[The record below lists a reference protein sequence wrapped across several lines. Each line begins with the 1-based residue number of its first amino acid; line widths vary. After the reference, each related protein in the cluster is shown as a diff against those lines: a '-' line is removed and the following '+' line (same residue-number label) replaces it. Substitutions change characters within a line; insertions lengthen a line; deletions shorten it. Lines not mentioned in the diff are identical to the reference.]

1 MRTNKTLI
9 QGAGLSAP
17 KFQDYSIF
25 PNKDVSRQMQLQ
37 RMYQDRN
44 VRRYI
49 DNLPPGADIDKLPAS
64 MQEPVQMF
72 LNDKRMRYGQMARQI
87 SRPGAAIGSPMYMK
101 LQADMNKTANEIKNL
116 SNQLDNFKALK
127 TEFLEDFDEGI
138 ISNGSNT
145 SQLKELFSTDEYNI
159 DLTSGSL
166 QFILENGETVNGAN
180 LPKYFNR
187 NATAVDGLLKLNQ
200 QAYKSAMPIMDK
212 TSDYLYRR
220 QVTQLVTQ
228 GGRDGLLS
236 LATDKFLDNPMIDV
250 DNIDDPNAYLLKE
263 ENHKQLQDFV
273 INNWMQGISSAA
285 QSAYNMK
292 QRVSNAAS
300 GISAKNA
307 MQIWNSGDLSQIT
320 NMLPLNSKISV
331 VPYDDGTYDLKM
343 GNRVVR
349 SGIDPG
355 KPEHLNLFLEVLGVP
370 GGNNSI
376 DLSKI

>member
-1 MRTNKTLI
+1 M
-9 QGAGLSAP
+9 
-17 KFQDYSIF
+17 
-25 PNKDVSRQMQLQ
+25 QMQ

-64 MQEPVQMF
+64 MQQPVQVF
-72 LNDKRMRYGQMARQI
+72 LGDKRRQYGMLARQLA
-87 SRPGAAIGSPMYMK
+87 RPGQQAGSPRYMQM
-101 LQADMNKTANEIKNL
+101 QAEMNKTANEIKNL

-138 ISNGSNT
+138 ISNGSDT
-145 SQLKELFSTDEYNI
+145 SQLKELFSTDEYKI

-166 QFILENGETVNGAN
+166 KFLLEDGTEINGAN

-220 QVTQLVTQ
+220 QVTQLVAQ

-236 LATDKFLDNPMIDV
+236 LATDKFLDNPMINV
-250 DNIDDPNAYLLKE
+250 DNLDDPNSYLLKE

-292 QRVSNAAS
+292 QRVSNVAS
-300 GISAKNA
+300 GVSAQNA